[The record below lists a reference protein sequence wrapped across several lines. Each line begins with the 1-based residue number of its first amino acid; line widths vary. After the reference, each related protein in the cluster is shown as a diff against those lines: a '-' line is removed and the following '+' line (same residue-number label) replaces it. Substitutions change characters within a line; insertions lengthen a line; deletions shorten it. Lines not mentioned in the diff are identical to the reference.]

1 MNSYRATRNYENMQ
15 RARFR
20 GVGEYGI
27 PVLPPVKSCDV
38 ENWISFNYVKGCD
51 DPEDHGVHF
60 FIDDYQFERVWKQPD
75 VYTSMLKRFQAV
87 CAPDFSLYADFPKAL
102 QLYNH
107 YRKHWC
113 GAYWRAHG
121 VTVIPTVCWAD
132 RESYSWCFDG
142 DPRGSVVAV
151 GSVGTQNS
159 PEARKLFIQGYKE
172 MLRRLQPTKIIFYGM
187 VPDECKGNIVQV
199 RSFAQNRWK

>member
-113 GAYWRAHG
+113 GAYWGAHG